1 MKKFF
6 TKIIA
11 FSVFFLTSPVFAQT
25 GEELP
30 PPPKLAESIQPI
42 VDRVLGYLFPIAAL
56 IALVFIVM
64 GGYMWIVSGGDPS
77 RVKQA
82 QGTLTWAILGLVIV
96 LVIFGVLRILI
107 NFLS

>member
-1 MKKFF
+1 MKNFF

-11 FSVFFLTSPVFAQT
+11 FPVFFLASPVFAQD
-25 GEELP
+25 EP
-30 PPPKLAESIQPI
+30 PTLSGNIGPI
-42 VDRVLGYLFPIAAL
+42 VDKITGYLFPVAVL
-56 IALVFIVM
+56 ISLVFVVM
-64 GGYMWIVSGGDPS
+64 GGYMWIISGGDPS

-96 LVIFGVLRILI
+96 LVIFGILRIVI

>member
-6 TKIIA
+6 TKIIV
-11 FSVFFLTSPVFAQT
+11 FPIFFLANPVFAQD
-25 GEELP
+25 EP
-30 PPPKLAESIQPI
+30 PTLEGNIGPI
-42 VDRVLGYLFPIAAL
+42 VDKITGYLFPVAVL
-56 IALVFIVM
+56 ISLVFVVM
-64 GGYMWIVSGGDPS
+64 GGYMWIISGGDPS

-96 LVIFGVLRILI
+96 LVIFGILRIVI

>member
-11 FSVFFLTSPVFAQT
+11 FPIFLLASPVFAQD
-25 GEELP
+25 E
-30 PPPKLAESIQPI
+30 PPKIEGNIEPI
-42 VDRVLGYLFPIAAL
+42 VERITGYLFPVAVL
-56 IALVFIVM
+56 ISLIFVVM
-64 GGYMWIVSGGDPS
+64 GGYMWIISGGDPS

-96 LVIFGVLRILI
+96 LVIFGILRIVI

>member
-1 MKKFF
+1 MKKIF

-11 FSVFFLTSPVFAQT
+11 LPVFFLANPVFAQD
-25 GEELP
+25 EP
-30 PPPKLAESIQPI
+30 PTLEGNIAPI
-42 VDRVLGYLFPIAAL
+42 VDKVMGYLFPVAVL
-56 IALVFIVM
+56 ISLIFVVM
-64 GGYMWIVSGGDPS
+64 GGYMWIISGGDPS

-96 LVIFGVLRILI
+96 LVIFGILEIVI